1 MTKLLSQIL
10 LSFIVF
16 AFCTN
21 LQAQV
26 TVNDASIEAGQT
38 VTWTKENVYLL
49 DGFVFVEDGATLN
62 IEAGT
67 VIKGKAAPSTGDLTS
82 ALVIAMGGKI
92 NATGTADEP
101 IIFTAELDNLE
112 SALYSDDRGLWG
124 GLLILGRATIAR
136 DVETDQIEGIEASE
150 TRAQYGGTNDSD
162 NSGSLEYVSI
172 RHGGAALTEG
182 NEINGLTLGGVGSGT
197 SIHHIEVF
205 SNLDDGIEWFG
216 GTVDCKYLAVSYCG
230 DDCMDYDYGW
240 RGKGQH
246 WFALIGA
253 DKGDNAGEHD
263 GAKPDSETPFSKPTI
278 YNATYIGAGQ
288 EGNAKNS
295 TGLHFRDAAGGTYA
309 NSIFVG
315 FKNHAIEVEDLTAAQ
330 GVDSRQRMEDG
341 DLVLKNNIWFDFG
354 SGGDLDAGDSGIIRV
369 TRDGDDA
376 SVVVAED
383 PTAQFLI
390 DHLSNNANSI
400 EDPDLGGISREDD
413 GGLDPRPNEGS
424 PAYTNEKAT
433 ADDSFFDETE
443 HIGAFGSTLWINGWT
458 ALSEGGYL
466 GELAT
471 DIASVEEN
479 GIRLE
484 ECYPNPTNNTTNIEF
499 TLPTHT
505 AISLNVYDIT
515 GKEVAQIIQNEK
527 YTQGAH
533 SIQVN
538 CSEWQAGMYFYTLQ
552 VGNTTLSQKL
562 FIK

>member
-1 MTKLLSQIL
+1 MTKFISQIL
-10 LSFIVF
+10 LSFVVF

-21 LQAQV
+21 LQAQITITDSDINAGE
-26 TVNDASIEAGQT
+26 TVN
-38 VTWTKENVYLL
+38 WTKDNEYLL

-67 VIKGKAAPSTGDLTS
+67 IIKGKAAPSTGDLTS

-101 IIFTAELDNLE
+101 IIFTAESDNG
-112 SALYSDDRGLWG
+112 ALSYDDRGLWG
-124 GLLILGRATIAR
+124 GLLLLGRATIAR
-136 DVETDQIEGIEASE
+136 DVETDQIEGIPASE
-150 TRAQYGGTNDSD
+150 TRARYGGTDDSD
-162 NSGSLEYVSI
+162 NSGTLEYVSI
-172 RHGGAALTEG
+172 RHGGAALTDG
-182 NEINGLTLGGVGSGT
+182 NEINGLTLGGVGNGT
-197 SIHHIEVF
+197 TIHHIEVF

-278 YNATYIGAGQ
+278 YNATYIGSGQ
-288 EGNAKNS
+288 DGDAKNS
-295 TGLHFRDAAGGTYA
+295 TCLHFRDAAGGTYA
-309 NSIFVG
+309 NSIFIG
-315 FKNHAIEVEDLTAAQ
+315 FKNHAIEVEDLGATQ
-330 GVDSRQRMEDG
+330 GLDSRQRMEDG

-354 SGGDLDAGDSGIIRV
+354 SGTDLDAGDSGIIRV
-369 TRDGDDA
+369 TTDEDD
-376 SVVVAED
+376 SNTIVAED

-390 DHLSNNANSI
+390 DHLSNNANSL
-400 EDPDLGGISREDD
+400 EDPQLGGISREDD
-413 GGLDPRPNEGS
+413 GGLDPRPNEDS
-424 PAYTNEKAT
+424 PVYTNEKAT
-433 ADDSFFDETE
+433 ASDSFFDETD
-443 HIGAFGSTLWINGWT
+443 HIGAFGSTLWLNGWT

-484 ECYPNPTNNTTNIEF
+484 ECYPNPTNNTTNINF

-505 AISLNVYDIT
+505 AISLKVYDIT
-515 GKEVAQIIQNEK
+515 GKELAQLLQNQK
-527 YTQGAH
+527 YPQGTH
-533 SIQVN
+533 SLNID
-538 CSEWQAGMYFYTLQ
+538 CSAWQAGMYLYTLQ
-552 VGNTTLSQKL
+552 AGNTTLTQKL
-562 FIK
+562 LIK